1 MKFKFKSILTGILL
15 ILTIQAQASY
25 ILLSLDHGQKNHL
38 KAYGIAYWVLGN
50 GVEVNWLLNYKGG
63 SFMFPYSQKF
73 ENESLIRGVS
83 YEVISDAQAAH
94 ILDEIASP
102 DVNMDAVKLEKPP
115 KIAVYSPKTK
125 LPWDDAV
132 TMVLAYA
139 EIPYT
144 VIFDDEVLTGEL
156 PKYDWLHLHHEDF
169 TGQYG
174 KFYANYKMQPWYQKQ
189 QQEYEAMAKKHG
201 FKKVSELKL
210 GVVKKIREFC
220 AGGGFLFAMC
230 SATDTYDIALSAEGV
245 DIVESMFDGDPA
257 DPNANSK
264 LNFKNTFAFQNF
276 SLVMNPFLYEYSNID
291 SRPNDNPPTVLEAN
305 DYFNLFQFSAKWDP
319 IPTMLTQCHESTIKG
334 FMGQTTAFRKNLIKS
349 DVLVLG
355 ESKSLGEAKYIHG
368 TFGKGTWTFYG
379 GHDPED
385 YQHFVG
391 EEPTDLNLHPNSP
404 GFRLILNNIL
414 FPAAKKKKQKT

>member
-132 TMVLAYA
+132 TMVLTYA

-210 GVVKKIREFC
+210 DVVKKIREFC